1 MPLSEFLAANRDLI
15 LFIYGQVFF
24 IMGVAI
30 AFQSRR
36 YSRLDL
42 ARSLTWLAVFGLIHG
57 LYEWGDIF
65 IPIQA
70 RFVAEPLVRLMQ
82 FAHVFMLGASFACL
96 VEFGISLLR
105 AFLKPAAAE
114 RLRWVPLGMLG
125 LWFGGSVFLVLPF
138 AQDFV
143 TWQRI
148 SNALARYFIGL
159 PGALLAAYGL
169 RRHAVERIAALR
181 VPAIVNALRVAG
193 IALLVY
199 GFFGGFIGPPVPFFP
214 GNLVNTAMFQDSLGI
229 PVTLFRSLSGFVLAV
244 SIIRALEVFELE
256 TQRMVESME
265 QQQILATER
274 ERIGRDLHDGAIQL
288 VYTAGL
294 LVESAKVLATP
305 QTAVANRLEKAETVL
320 NDAVTALRRN
330 LGELRPAPSAA
341 TLLAALQTMANDPR
355 FASFVEVKL
364 VYGLSADDKLA
375 PERADHISTIV
386 TEALSNVVRHAGAR
400 HVTIGVTREVE
411 RLRVTVQDDGAG
423 LPRELSAGYGLRN
436 MRDRARLLG
445 GTLDVGDA
453 GRRGTRVTLDVPWR
467 DER

>member
-42 ARSLTWLAVFGLIHG
+42 ARSLTWLAFFGLIHG
-57 LYEWGDIF
+57 LHEWGDIF
-65 IPIQA
+65 IPIQS
-70 RFVAEPLVRLMQ
+70 RFVGEPLTRLMQ
-82 FAHVFMLGASFACL
+82 VAHLFMLGASFACL
-96 VEFGISLLR
+96 LEFGVSLLR
-105 AFLKPAAAE
+105 TFLSPGTAA
-114 RLRWVPLGMLG
+114 RLRWVPLGILG
-125 LWFGGSVFLVLPF
+125 IWFGGSVYLILPF
-138 AQDFV
+138 AADYPG
-143 TWQRI
+143 WQRI
-148 SNALARYFIGL
+148 ANASARYMIGL

-169 RRHAVERIAALR
+169 RRHAVERIARLK
-181 VPAIVNALRVAG
+181 VPAIVNALRVSG
-193 IALLVY
+193 IALMFY
-199 GFFGGFIGPPVPFFP
+199 GFFGGFIGPAVDFPP
-214 GNLVNTAMFQDSLGI
+214 GNVLNTSTFQDFVGL
-229 PVTLFRSLSGFVLAV
+229 PVTVFRSLAGAVLAF

-256 TQRMVESME
+256 TQRMVEGME
-265 QQQILATER
+265 QKQILSTER

-341 TLLAALQTMANDPR
+341 TLFAALQTMANDPR
-355 FASFVEVKL
+355 FASFVDVKL
-364 VYGLSADDKLA
+364 VYGLSADDKFA
-375 PERADHISTIV
+375 PERADHIITIV

-445 GTLDVGDA
+445 GALDVGDA
-453 GRRGTRVTLDVPWR
+453 GRRGTQVTLDVPWR

>member
-36 YSRLDL
+36 YSRLEL
-42 ARSLTWLAVFGLIHG
+42 ARSLTWLAAFGLIHG

-70 RFVAEPLVRLMQ
+70 PFAGESLTRVMQ
-82 FAHVFMLGASFACL
+82 FVHLFMLGASFACL

-105 AFLKPAAAE
+105 AFLNPAAAA
-114 RLRWVPLGMLG
+114 RLRWVPLGILG

-138 AQDFV
+138 AQDYAA
-143 TWQRI
+143 WQRL

-181 VPAIVNALRVAG
+181 VPAIVNALRVSG
-193 IALLVY
+193 IALLLY
-199 GFFGGFIGPPVPFFP
+199 GFFGGFVGPRVPFPP
-214 GNLVNTAMFQDSLGI
+214 GSLINSLSFQDITGL

-256 TQRMVESME
+256 TQRMVEGME

-294 LVESAKVLATP
+294 LVESARTQAPPETPLASRLDR
-305 QTAVANRLEKAETVL
+305 AVTVL

-341 TLLAALQTMANDPR
+341 TLLTALQAMAVDPR
-355 FASFVEVKL
+355 FASFVDVKV
-364 VYGLSADDKLA
+364 VYGLSADDKIA
-375 PERADHISTIV
+375 PERADHIITIV
-386 TEALSNVVRHAGAR
+386 NEALSNVVRHAGAR
-400 HVTIGVTREVE
+400 RVIVGVSRDAE
-411 RLRVTVQDDGAG
+411 RLHIAIEDDGSG
-423 LPRELSAGYGLRN
+423 LPRALNAGYGLRN

-445 GTLDVGDA
+445 GSLDVGDA

>member
-24 IMGVAI
+24 ILGVAI

-65 IPIQA
+65 IPIQSP
-70 RFVAEPLVRLMQ
+70 FVGEPLTRLMQ
-82 FAHVFMLGASFACL
+82 VAHVFMLGASFACL
-96 VEFGISLLR
+96 LEFGVSLLR
-105 AFLKPAAAE
+105 TFVSPGAAA
-114 RLRWVPLGMLG
+114 RLRWVPLGILG
-125 LWFGGSVFLVLPF
+125 IWFGGSVYLLLPF
-138 AQDFV
+138 ASDYPG
-143 TWQRI
+143 WQRI
-148 SNALARYFIGL
+148 ANASARYFIGL

-169 RRHAVERIAALR
+169 RRHAVERIARLK
-181 VPAIVNALRVAG
+181 VPAIVNALRVSG
-193 IALLVY
+193 IALLLY
-199 GFFGGFIGPPVPFFP
+199 GFFGGFIVPAVAFPP
-214 GNLVNTAMFQDSLGI
+214 GNLLNTSTFQEVIGL
-229 PVTLFRSLSGFVLAV
+229 PVTLFRSVSGAVLAF

-256 TQRMVESME
+256 TQRMVEGME
-265 QQQILATER
+265 QKQILATER

-294 LVESAKVLATP
+294 LVESAKTQAPPESPLAVRLDR
-305 QTAVANRLEKAETVL
+305 AVTVL

-341 TLLAALQTMANDPR
+341 TLLAALEAMAIDPR
-355 FASFVEVKL
+355 FASFVDVKV
-364 VYGLSADDKLA
+364 VYDLSDDDRIA
-375 PERADHISTIV
+375 PERADHIITIV
-386 TEALSNVVRHAGAR
+386 NEALSNVVRHAGAQ
-400 HVTIGVTREVE
+400 HVVIGVARAEA
-411 RLRVTVQDDGAG
+411 RLRIIIQDDGAG